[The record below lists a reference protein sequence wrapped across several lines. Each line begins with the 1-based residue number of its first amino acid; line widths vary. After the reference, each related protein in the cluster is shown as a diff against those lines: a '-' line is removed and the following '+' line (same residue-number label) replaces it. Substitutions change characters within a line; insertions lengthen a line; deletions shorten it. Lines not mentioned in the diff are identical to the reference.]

1 MLASHLPE
9 RQALPLQ
16 LASTHQ
22 QLASTHQQLASAHQ
36 LASVLTLLRRVTA
49 DPATALVAADLP

>member
-9 RQALPLQ
+9 RQALPL
-16 LASTHQ
+16 